1 MEDFEKEN
9 ILQAHLYQK
18 KSMHKTNASP
28 DKNNIQTRL
37 VSQKALHGKKI
48 TTSPGGK
55 ICSAWK
61 GVGGL
66 NKISCLYHPPSKVKW
81 TTLYIEAGLSNKST
95 SLTGVLL

>member
-1 MEDFEKEN
+1 MKQSVHTKLLTLRTGGPFDFWGGGGRRREGVEDFEKEN

-55 ICSAWK
+55 ICSAWN
-61 GVGGL
+61 GG
-66 NKISCLYHPPSKVKW
+66 
-81 TTLYIEAGLSNKST
+81 EG
-95 SLTGVLL
+95 